1 MKIAKDIFIM
11 IIYVS
16 VVFMIIGTIKNYI
29 CVPFIK

>member
-1 MKIAKDIFIM
+1 MRTIKDIGMM

-16 VVFMIIGTIKNYI
+16 VVFFIIGVIKNYI